1 MVIEG
6 VARGLVWKNN
16 DKAAHVECRCSH
28 TEALRVNPR
37 LPIGGSGLCTPS
49 SSRSL
54 TAVVIEGVGGGP
66 VWKNSHDECRC
77 SHTEALRVNPRLPIG
92 SSGLCT
98 PSSSR
103 SLNAVVFEGVGG
115 GPIWKNNDE
124 THTTSAGVHTQKR
137 FGSTRTFQSVVPVYV
152 RPLAAGA

>member
-37 LPIGGSGLCTPS
+37 LPNGGSGLCTPS

-54 TAVVIEGVGGGP
+54 TAVVIEGVA
-66 VWKNSHDECRC
+66 R
-77 SHTEALRVNPRLPIG
+77 
-92 SSGLCT
+92 GL
-98 PSSSR
+98 
-103 SLNAVVFEGVGG
+103 V
-115 GPIWKNNDE
+115 WKNNDE
-124 THTTSAGVHTQKR
+124 PHTTSAGVHTQKR
-137 FGSTRTFQSVVPVYV
+137 FGSTRAFQSVVPVYV